1 MDKMKNFISIKL
13 IKHVI
18 TMQVFIKRSTTTTTT
33 TIQSKSD
40 LGSKMKSLNDNK
52 QFKKALDLFD
62 KYNKNNIEIY
72 SSFIITQ
79 ALKACASIGD
89 LQRGSTI
96 HHLISSR
103 IKDDYYILASLIHL
117 YMQCGDVVNA
127 ESLFNKTK
135 KKTLSIY
142 GAMMKGY
149 IKNNMSNKA
158 IDIFNKIENPNE
170 IILNLLFNACAEL
183 KTNEALDLAKETSK
197 RMSKSFH
204 SNPYILS
211 SFLDALMKCGDIKYA
226 QSVFDKSK
234 EKVLPMYGAMMKGY
248 IIHNQLEEVINL
260 FKEIKNPSEVN
271 LIVFFNA
278 CAHLKTQEAL
288 DLLKKISKT
297 MPKSYYSNHRLL
309 NALLDGFIKC
319 GDSSTGEI
327 LFSKMKKTV
336 ENYGNLMTG
345 FNQENYP
352 EKTLD
357 LFNKMKKDNIEA
369 NIIIYL
375 CIIKALA
382 YIGDYSM
389 SESIIKQIPYSFVVD
404 NQIKAALI

>member
-1 MDKMKNFISIKL
+1 
-13 IKHVI
+13 
-18 TMQVFIKRSTTTTTT
+18 
-33 TIQSKSD
+33 
-40 LGSKMKSLNDNK
+40 
-52 QFKKALDLFD
+52 
-62 KYNKNNIEIY
+62 
-72 SSFIITQ
+72 
-79 ALKACASIGD
+79 
-89 LQRGSTI
+89 
-96 HHLISSR
+96 
-103 IKDDYYILASLIHL
+103 
-117 YMQCGDVVNA
+117 
-127 ESLFNKTK
+127 
-135 KKTLSIY
+135 
-142 GAMMKGY
+142 
-149 IKNNMSNKA
+149 MSNKA

-234 EKVLPMYGAMMKGY
+234 EKDLPMYGAMMKGY

-278 CAHLKTQEAL
+278 CAHLKTQQAL

-345 FNQENYP
+345 FNQENNP

-357 LFNKMKKDNIEA
+357 LFYKMKKDNIEA

-404 NQIKAALI
+404 NQIKAALIDMWGKNGYVEEAREIFSKIPSPDKFAYTAMINSYGLNGMGTEAVTLYYQMPQDFIDEITNICILNACSHSGLVDRARFIFQNIQNKSESIYGAMIDCLSRASFFEEAQQLIYTYERYHPSVLSMYS

>member
-117 YMQCGDVVNA
+117 Y
-127 ESLFNKTK
+127 S
-135 KKTLSIY
+135 
-142 GAMMKGY
+142 Y

-278 CAHLKTQEAL
+278 CAHLKTQQAL